1 MVPPRATD
9 ALEALA
15 GGNIACLLSRAA
27 RVFGDRPAITSDG
40 DTMSF
45 RALSARAEAFSAT
58 LLRVG
63 LRPGDRVGIL
73 LPRGAEAAAAFFAV
87 AGAGGVAVM
96 VNELYQPR
104 QIDHV
109 LAHAGAGFLLTDED
123 LISTLTRD
131 LEFSG
136 IRVTRADVRADELA
150 APTERAPTDPAQL
163 VYTSGSTGQP
173 KGVLVSHGNLWAGAL
188 TVAEYLNVG
197 PEDRIASVLPFGF
210 VYGFNQLMCCLVTGA
225 TLVVETASLAQDLA
239 TALRTDRIT
248 ILAAVPP
255 LWFQLLRAPAFVD
268 SPLPDLR
275 VVTCAGGRLPPESAM
290 ALRRAH
296 PQAQLFLMYGL
307 SEVFRSTYLPPA
319 EVDAHPDSMGRAIPG
334 AQVFVVGEDLS
345 ICPPGEVGELVHR
358 GPTVALGYWNDPEAT
373 DRVFRPGPLPTLGIP
388 AGERVVFSGDF
399 VRADETGRLYYVG
412 RRDHMIKTLGYRI
425 SPDEVADVIRASGEA
440 LEAVVLGEPDPVRG
454 QRIVAAVTLSAG
466 GSVAGIKRYCAGEL
480 PRYMQP
486 ARITVLPA
494 LDRGPAGKYD
504 FAAIRAAM
512 AAAGSARTAD

>member
-1 MVPPRATD
+1 MLATD
-9 ALEALA
+9 ALEPLA
-15 GGNIACLLSRAA
+15 GGNIACLLSRAG
-27 RVFGDRPAITSDG
+27 RVFGQRHAIVADG
-40 DTMSF
+40 ETTAFS
-45 RALSARAEAFSAT
+45 ALAARAEAHTAA
-58 LLRVG
+58 LMRAG

-73 LPRGAEAAAAFFAV
+73 LPRGAEAAAAFFGV

-109 LAHAGAGFLLTDED
+109 LAHAGAGFLFTDSAV
-123 LISTLTRD
+123 LGGLTRD
-131 LEFSG
+131 LGFPG
-136 IRVTRADVRADELA
+136 VRLTPDDIRDDELTA
-150 APTERAPTDPAQL
+150 SIDRAPTDPAQL

-188 TVAEYLNVG
+188 TVAGYLDVRQ
-197 PEDRIASVLPFGF
+197 EDRIASVLPFGF
-210 VYGFNQLMCCLVTGA
+210 VYGFNQLMCCLVSGA
-225 TLVVETASLAQDLA
+225 SLVVETASLAQDLA
-239 TALRTDRIT
+239 VALKAHRIT

-268 SPLPDLR
+268 APLPDLR
-275 VVTCAGGRLPPESAM
+275 VLTCAGGRLPPESAV

-334 AQVFVVGEDLS
+334 AQVFVVSEDLT

-373 DRVFRPGPLPTLGIP
+373 NRVFRAGPLPSLGVP

-399 VRADETGRLYYVG
+399 VRSDETGRLYYVG

-454 QRIVAAVTLSAG
+454 QRIVAAVTLSPG
-466 GSVAGIKRYCAGEL
+466 GSVAGIRRYCAGEL

-486 ARITVLPA
+486 VRVAALPA
-494 LDRGPAGKYD
+494 LARGPAGKYD
-504 FAAIRAAM
+504 YEAIRQAM
-512 AAAGSARTAD
+512 STAP

>member
-1 MVPPRATD
+1 MSSSRAPN
-9 ALEALA
+9 ALDTLA
-15 GGNIACLLSRAA
+15 GGNIAGLLSRAA
-27 RVFGDRPAITSDG
+27 QVFGGRPAVMAEGETTTFD
-40 DTMSF
+40 
-45 RALSARAEAFSAT
+45 ALAAQAAACSARLMRA
-58 LLRVG
+58 G

-73 LPRGAEAAAAFFAV
+73 LPRGAAAAAAFFGV
-87 AGAGGVAVM
+87 AGAGGIAVL

-109 LAHAGAGFLLTDED
+109 LAHAGAGFLLTNSA
-123 LISTLTRD
+123 LLGTLSRD
-131 LEFSG
+131 LEFPG
-136 IRVTRADVRADELA
+136 IRLMPDDLRADASS
-150 APTERAPTDPAQL
+150 APIERASTDPAQL

-188 TVAEYLNVG
+188 TVAGYLNVK

-210 VYGFNQLMCCLVTGA
+210 VYGFNQLMCCLVSGA

-239 TALRTDRIT
+239 VALKADRVT

-268 SPLPDLR
+268 APLTDLR
-275 VVTCAGGRLPPESAM
+275 VLTCAGGRLPPESAV

-296 PQAQLFLMYGL
+296 PHAQLFLMYGL
-307 SEVFRSTYLPPA
+307 SEVFRSTYLPPE

-334 AQVFVVGEDLS
+334 AQVFVVREDLT
-345 ICPPGEVGELVHR
+345 ICAPGEVGELVHR

-373 DRVFRPGPLPTLGIP
+373 DRVFRAGPLPGLGVP
-388 AGERVVFSGDF
+388 AGERVVFSGDY
-399 VRADETGRLYYVG
+399 VRSDEGGRLYYVG

-440 LEAVVLGEPDPVRG
+440 IEAVVLGEPDPVRG
-454 QRIVAAVTLSAG
+454 QRIVAAVTLSSS

-486 ARITVLPA
+486 VRVTALPA
-494 LDRGPAGKYD
+494 LPRGPAGKYD
-504 FAAIRAAM
+504 FEAIKSAMKAAS
-512 AAAGSARTAD
+512 SARAVD

>member
-1 MVPPRATD
+1 MPSSRATD
-9 ALEALA
+9 ALDMLA

-27 RVFGDRPAITSDG
+27 RVFGRRPAVMADG
-40 DTMSF
+40 STVTF
-45 RALSARAEAFSAT
+45 EALAARAAACSAT
-58 LLRVG
+58 LARAG
-63 LRPGDRVGIL
+63 LRPGDRVGVL
-73 LPRGAEAAAAFFAV
+73 LPRGAEAAAAFFGV

-109 LAHAGAGFLLTDED
+109 LAHAGAGFLLTNAA
-123 LISTLTRD
+123 LLGTLPRN

-136 IRVTRADVRADELA
+136 IRLTPDEFLADDSAI
-150 APTERAPTDPAQL
+150 PIERASNDPAQL
-163 VYTSGSTGQP
+163 VYTSGSSGQP

-188 TVAEYLNVG
+188 TVAGYLNVG

-210 VYGFNQLMCCLVTGA
+210 VYGFNQLMCCLVSGA

-239 TALRTDRIT
+239 VALRKDRIT

-268 SPLPDLR
+268 APLPDLR
-275 VVTCAGGRLPPESAM
+275 VLTCAGGRLPHESVV

-296 PQAQLFLMYGL
+296 PQARLFLMYGL

-319 EVDAHPDSMGRAIPG
+319 EVDDHPDSMGRAIPG

-373 DRVFRPGPLPTLGIP
+373 DRVFRQGPLPTLGIP

-399 VRADETGRLYYVG
+399 VRADEAGRLYYVG

-454 QRIVAAVTLSAG
+454 QRIVAAVTLSPG
-466 GSVAGIKRYCAGEL
+466 GSVAGIRRYCAGEL

-486 ARITVLPA
+486 FRVTALPT
-494 LDRGPAGKYD
+494 LHRGPVGKYD
-504 FAAIRAAM
+504 YEAIRSAM
-512 AAAGSARTAD
+512 AAAGSLGPAS